1 MKVKKRNTWIFAFTL
16 IELVIVLVIIIGKY
30 FNCKDMLKKSMPQGC
45 HNTFYSQNHIKMYQI
60 HIFYLKTYGFT
71 A

>member
-1 MKVKKRNTWIFAFTL
+1 
-16 IELVIVLVIIIGKY
+16 
-30 FNCKDMLKKSMPQGC
+30 MLKKSMPQGC